1 MIPSKLFKAPIPGEN
16 LTVNSKGYAWH
27 KPPQYPKYDDAFELF
42 IDEVFGS
49 GERIGSIA
57 NLTSF
62 GLSTLAITQTMMI
75 NAVGAGKI
83 SPDMSL
89 LLAGPVYKTMN
100 TTLDNLGIRYLTGY
114 DTPEELKEFAKYLNS
129 NNEGIV
135 PSPKK
140 SKLTPKQ
147 ESEMQAISE
156 EITADIPTGGLM
168 GAQSEKD
175 PIEIP
180 SEGTGTGLVLE
191 QNTEEGKV

>member
-1 MIPSKLFKAPIPGEN
+1 MIPTKLFKAPIPGEN

-42 IDEVFGS
+42 IDEVFGN
-49 GERIGSIA
+49 GERIGGIA
-57 NLTSF
+57 SLTSF

-89 LLAGPVYKTMN
+89 MLAGPVYKTMN
-100 TTLDNLGIRYLTGY
+100 TALDNLGIRYLTGY
-114 DTPEELKEFAKYLNS
+114 ETTEELKEFAEYLNS
-129 NNEGIV
+129 KNKGIV

-168 GAQSEKD
+168 GAQSEED
-175 PIEIP
+175 SVEIP
-180 SEGTGTGLVLE
+180 AEVTGTGLVLE
-191 QNTEEGKV
+191 QNTEEGEV